1 MFYWVCVLA
10 TGSSIAVNIRVHVSF
25 WMMIFSGFRFMCGK
39 SISRLSFL
47 ESFLF
52 FFWDGEAVLS
62 SDCRQCPFPLTMQGG
77 SLFSQLSPT
86 FIICRR
92 VRMAILTGGIW
103 FLVVVLVG
111 IPPVIFRDMDQLVL
125 WPFGFVFFFFLFLK
139 GVCEEIFPV
148 ASCFLKVGYVQ
159 DWFLQYPHQDLP
171 GGSGH

>member
-86 FIICRR
+86 FIICRL

-111 IPPVIFRDMDQLVL
+111 IPPVIFRDVDQLVL
-125 WPFGFVFFFFLFLK
+125 WPFGFVFFFSFPK
-139 GVCEEIFPV
+139 GCVWGNF
-148 ASCFLKVGYVQ
+148 SCCKLLLESRLCSG
-159 DWFLQYPHQDLP
+159 LISAIPHQDLP

>member
-86 FIICRR
+86 FIICRL
-92 VRMAILTGGIW
+92 VKMAILTGGIW
-103 FLVVVLVG
+103 FFVVILIG
-111 IPPVIFRDMDQLVL
+111 IPPVIFRDVEHLVL
-125 WPFGFVFFFFLFLK
+125 RPSGFFFFPLK
-139 GVCEEIFPV
+139 DVRKFYLLQA
-148 ASCFLKVGYVQ
+148 ASWKAVMFGIDFCNTHPRTF
-159 DWFLQYPHQDLP
+159 P